1 MRWRSSIGALAVALG
16 VSVVGAVAAFAFD
29 ESKYPDLRGQWRR
42 IPVPGITGQPGYDP
56 TKVQGK
62 AQQAPLTPE
71 SLAILEA
78 SLADQAKGGQGN
90 DPTYNC
96 LSPGMPRIMTVYDPM
111 EIVVT
116 PETTHILIEHIHD
129 SRRIYTDGREWPEA
143 YEPTF
148 AGYSIG
154 KWIDT

>member
-1 MRWRSSIGALAVALG
+1 MHYRSSIGAFALAVALG
-16 VSVVGAVAAFAFD
+16 ASTLGATTALAFD
-29 ESKYPDLRGQWRR
+29 EAKYPDLRGQWRR
-42 IPVPGITGQPGYDP
+42 VPVPGITGQPGYDP

-71 SLAILEA
+71 SQAILEA

-111 EIVVT
+111 EFVVT
-116 PETTHILIEHIHD
+116 PKVTHMLTGHVHD
-129 SRRIYTDGREWPEA
+129 S
-143 YEPTF
+143 
-148 AGYSIG
+148 
-154 KWIDT
+154 